1 MDVPFPQWPTHFGP
15 LIGYCRRQMIQQMDR
30 RLREFDISPIQSHVL
45 IYLCRAQEQVNQKHL
60 EQFLMVKP
68 STVNGIVCRLEEKG
82 LVQRTTSD
90 TDARCR
96 VLTPT
101 EQGRQYADRFS
112 DILHQVSRQMEKGF
126 TPEELAT
133 MQSYLLRMVKNL
145 EEEEENNL

>member
-1 MDVPFPQWPTHFGP
+1 MSTSHSQWPAGFGP

-82 LVQRTTSD
+82 LVQRTTSA

-96 VLTPT
+96 VLEVT
-101 EQGRQYADRFS
+101 EEGRQYADRFS
-112 DILHQVSRQMEKGF
+112 EILRQVGRQMEHGF
-126 TPEELAT
+126 SDEELQT
-133 MQSYLLRMVKNL
+133 MRGYLIRMAENL
-145 EEEEENNL
+145 NEEEQV